1 MYYIYSRKSRY
12 TGKGESIENQVEM
25 CKEYILAHNK
35 NVKDEDIVIYEDEG
49 FSAKNLK
56 RPMFRQMMQDLKK
69 YKVKCIMCYRLDRI
83 SRNVSDFSSLITDL
97 IDRGIDFV
105 SVKEQFDTS
114 TPMGRAMMYIS
125 SVFAQLERET
135 IAERIR
141 DNMLMLAKT
150 GRWLGGI
157 APTGYKSEKVEQIVV
172 DGKSKQMFKLKIV
185 PEEAEII
192 KTIFKKFL
200 ETNSLTKVETYLLQ
214 NNVKTKNGKNFGRFT
229 IRNILTNPVYMVADK
244 NALDF
249 FLKNGVEFSEDTNFK
264 ENFNG
269 EYAVMAYNKTLQKEG
284 KHNCV
289 RDMKDWIISVGK
301 HKGII
306 SSDDWLKVRKQLLQ
320 NSSKAYYK
328 PKSNVALLSGLLF
341 CGSCGDYMRPKLS
354 QRKNAQ
360 GENIYSYLCQ
370 TKEKSRLHN
379 CQMKN
384 PNGNTLD
391 KAVCEEIK
399 KLTEDKSEFS
409 AQLEKIKNNL
419 FRQNE
424 SYEDELL
431 GLTKS
436 LNQLEKDIK
445 TLVKSLCTALNETSQ
460 KYIIEEIEKLDAKK
474 VQIEERIKNLNDFA
488 EQQNFSEAGFENV
501 KNMMLSFSKMF
512 EQMSIEE
519 KRNALKTFIRKIVW
533 DGENVHIYLFGSDDA
548 NLNIIR
554 QGDFEPQR
562 KDSK

>member
-1 MYYIYSRKSRY
+1 
-12 TGKGESIENQVEM
+12 
-25 CKEYILAHNK
+25 
-35 NVKDEDIVIYEDEG
+35 
-49 FSAKNLK
+49 
-56 RPMFRQMMQDLKK
+56 
-69 YKVKCIMCYRLDRI
+69 
-83 SRNVSDFSSLITDL
+83 
-97 IDRGIDFV
+97 
-105 SVKEQFDTS
+105 
-114 TPMGRAMMYIS
+114 
-125 SVFAQLERET
+125 
-135 IAERIR
+135 
-141 DNMLMLAKT
+141 
-150 GRWLGGI
+150 
-157 APTGYKSEKVEQIVV
+157 
-172 DGKSKQMFKLKIV
+172 
-185 PEEAEII
+185 
-192 KTIFKKFL
+192 
-200 ETNSLTKVETYLLQ
+200 
-214 NNVKTKNGKNFGRFT
+214 
-229 IRNILTNPVYMVADK
+229 
-244 NALDF
+244 
-249 FLKNGVEFSEDTNFK
+249 
-264 ENFNG
+264 
-269 EYAVMAYNKTLQKEG
+269 
-284 KHNCV
+284 
-289 RDMKDWIISVGK
+289 
-301 HKGII
+301 
-306 SSDDWLKVRKQLLQ
+306 
-320 NSSKAYYK
+320 
-328 PKSNVALLSGLLF
+328 
-341 CGSCGDYMRPKLS
+341 
-354 QRKNAQ
+354 
-360 GENIYSYLCQ
+360 
-370 TKEKSRLHN
+370 
-379 CQMKN
+379 MKN